1 MKALASYLIDDQLEQ
16 LGIEIKI
23 YCGRVLQSSI
33 EENLP
38 RANNIFVKT
47 SGKGLFDQ
55 ELIFEPYYWNI
66 HDAEKMFHSTMD
78 FNSTSF
84 YAMRQK
90 VLLDSIYKIFP
101 ATHIIHW
108 GNNVPLAQWCTHKG
122 IQSYFV
128 EMGFMRNPSIES
140 LVIDSCGVNSL
151 STISKSDES
160 DFICNHDFPIEAL
173 RESVFESHNNNYDA
187 HRVKLL
193 PATTGQASMSPTRAL
208 N

>member
-1 MKALASYLIDDQLEQ
+1 
-16 LGIEIKI
+16 
-23 YCGRVLQSSI
+23 
-33 EENLP
+33 
-38 RANNIFVKT
+38 
-47 SGKGLFDQ
+47 
-55 ELIFEPYYWNI
+55 
-66 HDAEKMFHSTMD
+66 MD

-90 VLLDSIYKIFP
+90 VVLDSIYKSFP

-151 STISKSDES
+151 STISKSDAS
-160 DFICNHDFPIEAL
+160 DLEIVL
-173 RESVFESHNNNYDA
+173 
-187 HRVKLL
+187 KLL
-193 PATTGQASMSPTRAL
+193 TPHESITKDSIEGFLMKPISTK
-208 N
+208 